1 MIKAINPQLGEDD
14 ELKKKKEIAD
24 NFKKLCISV
33 SGAYYNLYENPDGKS
48 AYQAVCESAAAL
60 CDASKIDSDLVE
72 LAEGVEEIAIRIQE
86 NARQLSSYLD
96 NLENS
101 GGAGFDIDARL
112 DELYK
117 LKRKY
122 GGSLMSVI
130 EHLRN
135 SERELELINTSEKR
149 LEDVKEELERAEKK
163 AWELA
168 QKLSEKRKETAKKI
182 EKEICQSLKGL
193 NMADAQFIVHIE
205 KTDLSKTGCD
215 KVEFLLT
222 TMADAPPRPLA
233 KIVSGGELS
242 RIMLATKSVLAETD
256 NVKTMIFDEIDTGV
270 SGIAAQ
276 KIGEKIKALSKTKQI
291 FCVTH
296 LAQIASRADTHFVI
310 EKTSDK
316 DKTTANVTLL
326 DDEGRINEI
335 ARIISGDKVTPTT
348 ISQAK
353 EMLEI

>member
-1 MIKAINPQLGEDD
+1 
-14 ELKKKKEIAD
+14 
-24 NFKKLCISV
+24 
-33 SGAYYNLYENPDGKS
+33 
-48 AYQAVCESAAAL
+48 
-60 CDASKIDSDLVE
+60 
-72 LAEGVEEIAIRIQE
+72 
-86 NARQLSSYLD
+86 
-96 NLENS
+96 
-101 GGAGFDIDARL
+101 
-112 DELYK
+112 
-117 LKRKY
+117 
-122 GGSLMSVI
+122 
-130 EHLRN
+130 
-135 SERELELINTSEKR
+135 
-149 LEDVKEELERAEKK
+149 
-163 AWELA
+163 
-168 QKLSEKRKETAKKI
+168 
-182 EKEICQSLKGL
+182 
-193 NMADAQFIVHIE
+193 
-205 KTDLSKTGCD
+205 
-215 KVEFLLT
+215 
-222 TMADAPPRPLA
+222 
-233 KIVSGGELS
+233 
-242 RIMLATKSVLAETD
+242 MLATKSVLAETD